1 MNASNGK
8 HKTPTQD
15 YEEALFGLAVYQMM
29 MEEKERLEAEKGEAD
44 DEESML
50 RILRLIDQHTRGKSG
65 GFRRSALRLL
75 KTAAVILLVLN
86 MALTVAATASTS
98 VREKIIG
105 FFMEITESYM
115 DFGFSRELI
124 PADSLKEWSP
134 NYYPTYIP
142 EGYVMERNVSIEG
155 LSEVDYSNENG
166 DMLTIGIYGE
176 TTRSSIN
183 MEGAEVSYLLIDD
196 VTAIVLRQP
205 YDEVNIIW
213 SKGDQYFMVSGCDYE
228 TTRKVA
234 QSMQKIEK

>member
-1 MNASNGK
+1 MNAANEK
-8 HKTPTQD
+8 LKTPAQD

-29 MEEKERLEAEKGEAD
+29 MDEKEKLKAEKSEAD

-50 RILRLIDQHTRGKSG
+50 RILRLIDRHTKSKAG
-65 GFRRSALRLL
+65 SVWRASLRLL
-75 KTAAVILLVLN
+75 KTAALILLVLN
-86 MALTVAATASTS
+86 MVLTVAATASTS

-105 FFMEITESYM
+105 FFMEITESHM
-115 DFGFSRELI
+115 DFGFSREQI

-142 EGYVMERNVSIEG
+142 EGYVMERNVSIGG

-166 DMLTIGIYGE
+166 DTLTIGIYGE

-205 YDEVNIIW
+205 YDQIDIIW
-213 SKGDQYFMVSGCDYE
+213 SKGERYFMVSGRDYE

-234 QSMQKIEK
+234 QSMREIEK

>member
-1 MNASNGK
+1 MNAANEK
-8 HKTPTQD
+8 LKTPAQD

-29 MEEKERLEAEKGEAD
+29 MDEKEKLKAEKSEAD

-50 RILRLIDQHTRGKSG
+50 RILRLIDRHTKSKAG
-65 GFRRSALRLL
+65 SVWRASLRLL
-75 KTAAVILLVLN
+75 KTAALILLVLN
-86 MALTVAATASTS
+86 MVLTVAATASTS

-105 FFMEITESYM
+105 FFMEITESHM

-142 EGYVMERNVSIEG
+142 EGYVMERNVSIGG

-166 DMLTIGIYGE
+166 DTLTIGIYGE

-205 YDEVNIIW
+205 YDQIDIIW
-213 SKGDQYFMVSGCDYE
+213 SKGERYFMVSGRDYE

-234 QSMQKIEK
+234 QSMREIEK